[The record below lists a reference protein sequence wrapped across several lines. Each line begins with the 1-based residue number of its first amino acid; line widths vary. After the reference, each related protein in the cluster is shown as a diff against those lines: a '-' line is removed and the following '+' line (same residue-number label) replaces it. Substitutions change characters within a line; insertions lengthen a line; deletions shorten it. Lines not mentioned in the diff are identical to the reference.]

1 MRKVVVAGIG
11 QTAFGKFKDR
21 RVRSLTEE
29 ALQQALGNAG
39 IDAPRI
45 GVVYFANALSGLIT
59 GQETIR
65 GQVALRHA
73 PLMGTPIVN
82 IDNACASGSSAF
94 NLAWLSVASGQV
106 DAPLAIGAE
115 KMNDEDKAVSFGAFA
130 SGVDVEERH
139 RIMRET
145 PGNHSLFMDIYAAR
159 TRKYMAASGATAADF
174 AAVCMK
180 SRRAASFSPWAQ
192 FKDELS
198 ESDVLN
204 ARIISAP

>member
-11 QTAFGKFKDR
+11 QTTFGKFKER
-21 RVRSLTEE
+21 SVRSLAEE
-29 ALQQALGNAG
+29 ALQRVLKDAG
-39 IDAPRI
+39 IDASRI

-65 GQVALRHA
+65 GQVALRYT

-106 DAPLAIGAE
+106 DVALAVGAE
-115 KMNDEDKAVSFGAFA
+115 KLTHEDKAVTFGAFA

-159 TRKYMAASGATAADF
+159 TRKYMAASGATTADMICWLSPNRKVKKASTMGSSKLAAKKLR
-174 AAVCMK
+174 AVVK
-180 SRRAASFSPWAQ
+180 
-192 FKDELS
+192 
-198 ESDVLN
+198 
-204 ARIISAP
+204 